1 MSKSLKENEIKEFDI
16 IEIIPSLKGGLRR
29 GRKSKNS
36 KGRLWI
42 CDECGLDYTTK
53 RVLRNHQEIKHK
65 REKIIST

>member
-42 CDECGLDYTTK
+42 CDDCGLDYTTK
-53 RVLRNHQEIKHK
+53 
-65 REKIIST
+65 

>member
-16 IEIIPSLKGGLRR
+16 IEIITSLKGGLRR
-29 GRKSKNS
+29 GRKSKNF

-53 RVLRNHQEIKHK
+53 QWLITHQINKH
-65 REKIIST
+65 

>member
-29 GRKSKNS
+29 GRKRKNS

-42 CDECGLDYTTK
+42 CDDCGLDYTTK
-53 RVLRNHQEIKHK
+53 HWLITHQINKH
-65 REKIIST
+65 

>member
-36 KGRLWI
+36 KGRL
-42 CDECGLDYTTK
+42 
-53 RVLRNHQEIKHK
+53 
-65 REKIIST
+65 

>member
-42 CDECGLDYTTK
+42 CDECGLDYTSKDNLT
-53 RVLRNHQEIKHK
+53 RHQVNKH
-65 REKIIST
+65 